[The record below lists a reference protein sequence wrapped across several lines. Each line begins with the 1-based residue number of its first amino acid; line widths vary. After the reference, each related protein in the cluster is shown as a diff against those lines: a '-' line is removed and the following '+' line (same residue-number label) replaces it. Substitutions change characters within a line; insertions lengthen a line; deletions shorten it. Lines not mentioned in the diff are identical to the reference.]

1 MRKTDFDTKLIIYR
15 SRQVF
20 LIFSVIVAS
29 GIFMTMIVANEKAEM
44 PWFTIAI
51 PIIGLGA
58 FFTGIPR
65 TEEWEYK
72 PWQSKARQ
80 VEQQER

>member
-20 LIFSVIVAS
+20 LILSVIVAT
-29 GIFMTMIVANEKAEM
+29 GIFLTMIIANQKAEM
-44 PWFTIAI
+44 PWFTLAM
-51 PIIGLGA
+51 PSIGIGA
-58 FFTGIPR
+58 FFIGIPR

-72 PWQSKARQ
+72 PWQGKARQ

>member
-20 LIFSVIVAS
+20 LILSVIAAT
-29 GIFMTMIVANEKAEM
+29 GIFLLMIQANDRNQF
-44 PWFTIAI
+44 PWFTIAM
-51 PIIGLGA
+51 PIIGVGLL
-58 FFTGIPR
+58 FLLIPN
-65 TEEWEYK
+65 TEEWQYR